1 MFSPFLKF
9 LAVFLVCAK
18 LIFAEK
24 NLGANDVSEMVN
36 DHVVN
41 NITNL
46 RGGSNF
52 IFDGIT
58 ITAATGLSQDFA
70 NVSADLFSRTLA
82 ADLENSITTV
92 AGTGYLGYNGDGI
105 AATAASLYYPT
116 GVAVDGQ
123 GNIYIADIWNHRVR
137 KVTVSNGIITTIA
150 GTGTAGYNAD
160 GIVATT
166 AKLNGP
172 TDMAFDG
179 SGNVYIAESL
189 NYRIRKVT
197 VSTGIITT
205 VAGTGIIGYNGDGIT
220 ATSAQLSTPNG
231 IAIDGS
237 GNIYIADSWNHR
249 IRKVTVSTGIIT
261 TIAGTGAAGY
271 NGDGIVATTAKL
283 YKPYGVAI
291 DGSGNVYIADTSNN
305 RVRKLMLNTGII
317 TTIATTT
324 QMLAPLDV
332 AIDGSGDI
340 YIADHFYRIRK
351 VTVST
356 GIITTIAGTGTAG
369 YNGDGITAT
378 SALVNNPSGIDI
390 DRLGNVYIGDT
401 ENSRIRVVRSTMP
414 TVSPRVGANIE
425 NFVTTIAGTG
435 IWEYNGDG
443 IAATSAAVKDPFAV
457 AVDGQGNVYI
467 ADTWNHRIRKVAA
480 STGIITTIAGTGTAG
495 YNADGIVATT
505 AKLNGPLGVAID
517 GSGNVFIAD
526 TSNHRIRK
534 VTVST
539 GIITTVA
546 GTGTMGH
553 NGDGITA
560 TSAQLNNPNDIGI
573 DGSGNIYITDTLN
586 HRIRKVTVSTGIIT
600 TIAGTGAAGYNGDGI
615 VATTSKVYNPIGIDI
630 DGSGNIYI
638 ADTWNQRVRKVT
650 VSTGII
656 TTIAGTGIT
665 GYNAVGIT
673 ATSADLFVPADIAID
688 GSGYIYISDS
698 YNQCIRKVTVSTGI
712 ITTIAGT
719 SKAGYNGDILMATS
733 TPMNTP
739 VGIAVDR
746 LGNVYFADSLN
757 SRIRVVTST
766 LPTISPSVGT
776 NVIKTVAGTGLIGA
790 AGYNGDGIAATSA
803 QLGLFFGVAA
813 DVWGNVYIADT
824 SNHRVRKVTVSTGI
838 ITTIAGTGA
847 AGYNADGIV
856 ATTAKL
862 NGPTGVAID
871 GSGNVYIADSDNN
884 RVRKLMLST
893 GIITTVAGTGT
904 FGYNGDGILA
914 TNAQLNYPLGVTVD
928 RSGNIYIVDKNNHR
942 VRKVTVS
949 TGIIT
954 TVAGTGAAGYNGDR
968 IVATSAQLSNPNG
981 IAIDGSG
988 NIYIADTENH
998 RIRKVTVSTGI
1009 ITTVAGT
1016 GTMGHNGDGIA
1027 ATMADLKYPRGV
1039 NIDGSG
1045 NVYIADTLNH
1055 RIRKVTV
1062 STGIITAVA
1071 GTGSLGFNGDGIV
1084 ATNSLL
1090 YGPHSVAV
1098 DRFGNVYIADTTNC
1112 RVRVLV
1118 RQV

>member
-1 MFSPFLKF
+1 MLSPSLKF
-9 LAVFLVCAK
+9 LAVFLVCAN

-70 NVSADLFSRTLA
+70 KVSADLFSRTLA

-92 AGTGYLGYNGDGI
+92 AGTGSLGYNGDGI
-105 AATAASLYYPT
+105 AATTASLYYPT

-172 TDMAFDG
+172 TDIAFDG
-179 SGNVYIAESL
+179 SGNVYIAENL

-205 VAGTGIIGYNGDGIT
+205 VAGTGVIGYNGDGIT
-220 ATSAQLSTPNG
+220 ATSAQLSNPNG

-271 NGDGIVATTAKL
+271 NGDGIVATTAK
-283 YKPYGVAI
+283 
-291 DGSGNVYIADTSNN
+291 
-305 RVRKLMLNTGII
+305 
-317 TTIATTT
+317 
-324 QMLAPLDV
+324 
-332 AIDGSGDI
+332 
-340 YIADHFYRIRK
+340 
-351 VTVST
+351 
-356 GIITTIAGTGTAG
+356 
-369 YNGDGITAT
+369 
-378 SALVNNPSGIDI
+378 
-390 DRLGNVYIGDT
+390 
-401 ENSRIRVVRSTMP
+401 
-414 TVSPRVGANIE
+414 
-425 NFVTTIAGTG
+425 
-435 IWEYNGDG
+435 
-443 IAATSAAVKDPFAV
+443 
-457 AVDGQGNVYI
+457 
-467 ADTWNHRIRKVAA
+467 
-480 STGIITTIAGTGTAG
+480 
-495 YNADGIVATT
+495 
-505 AKLNGPLGVAID
+505 
-517 GSGNVFIAD
+517 
-526 TSNHRIRK
+526 
-534 VTVST
+534 
-539 GIITTVA
+539 
-546 GTGTMGH
+546 
-553 NGDGITA
+553 
-560 TSAQLNNPNDIGI
+560 
-573 DGSGNIYITDTLN
+573 
-586 HRIRKVTVSTGIIT
+586 
-600 TIAGTGAAGYNGDGI
+600 
-615 VATTSKVYNPIGIDI
+615 VYNPFGIDI

-656 TTIAGTGIT
+656 TTVAGTGVI
-665 GYNAVGIT
+665 GYNAAGIT

-719 SKAGYNGDILMATS
+719 GAAGYNGDILMATS

-739 VGIAVDR
+739 GGIAVDW
-746 LGNVYFADSLN
+746 LGNVYFADSFN

-803 QLGLFFGVAA
+803 QLGLFLGVAA

-847 AGYNADGIV
+847 AGYNGDGIV

-871 GSGNVYIADSDNN
+871 VSGNVYIADSDNN

-893 GIITTVAGTGT
+893 GIITTVAGAGT

-954 TVAGTGAAGYNGDR
+954 TIAGTGAGGYNGDR

-1009 ITTVAGT
+1009 ITNVAGT
-1016 GTMGHNGDGIA
+1016 GTMGQNGDGIA
-1027 ATMADLKYPRGV
+1027 ATMADLRYPRGV
-1039 NIDGSG
+1039 NVDGSG
-1045 NVYIADTLNH
+1045 NVFIADTLNH